1 MTSTRT
7 ASAATH
13 AADCSAAEWT
23 ARVELA
29 ACYRVFAQMG
39 WTELIFNHITL
50 RVPDEPA
57 HFLINPFGLH
67 YSEVRASNLVK
78 IDTAG
83 NPVGPTRH
91 RVNPA
96 GFVIHA
102 AIHQGIDDAHC
113 VMHTHTTA
121 GMAVACTR
129 AGLTMSNFYAVNL
142 ANRVSYHDF
151 EGVTTRLDEGP
162 RLIRSFGNN
171 KAMILRS
178 HGLISHGSTVAEA
191 FVWLW
196 TLNRACEIQLA
207 TASMGAEIL
216 PIPASAWQDPARAGL
231 QFSPQNAQ
239 AVFDALRRAVDA
251 ADPGYQY

>member
-1 MTSTRT
+1 MPHT
-7 ASAATH
+7 ASVATSAAT
-13 AADCSAAEWT
+13 CSATEWA
-23 ARVELA
+23 ARIELA
-29 ACYRVFAQMG
+29 ACYRVFARMG

-83 NPVGPTRH
+83 NAVGPTRH

-96 GFVIHA
+96 GFVIHS
-102 AIHQGIDDAHC
+102 AIHQGIGEAHC

-142 ANRVSYHDF
+142 ANQVAYHDF
-151 EGVTTRLDEGP
+151 EGVTTSLEEGP
-162 RLIRSFGNN
+162 RLVRSFGTH

-178 HGLISHGSTVAEA
+178 HGLISHGRTVAEA

-196 TLNRACEIQLA
+196 TLNRACEIQVA
-207 TASMGAEIL
+207 TASMGSEIL
-216 PIPASAWQDPARAGL
+216 PIPDSAWQDPARAGL
-231 QFSPQNAQ
+231 QFSAQNAQ
-239 AVFDALRRAVDA
+239 AVFDAMRRQVDA
-251 ADPGYQY
+251 SDPGYAT